1 MGKRWFRTG
10 NEIKSMHGM
19 GRRPGLLAL
28 GWLASLVLVA
38 AVAVML
44 TERWSTPPG
53 GDAGDDRIADAQRTP
68 GSEQTGGA
76 ASSADAERDAP
87 AAESADT
94 RIVEAPA
101 SAGTAGAP
109 AADDRAESA
118 RDGDDDADQTSD
130 RRVAASGDGGPEAPE
145 IIPVPAADG
154 VDKAASGD
162 GGRKGEGELANALSR
177 EGALGLVETARLS
190 PPPRSQAVVDWCR
203 QLDARVVGVS
213 SPECMSDAYRDTGG
227 RSVEGRPLIM
237 REIAASS
244 GPAAGRVLLISATH
258 GDEPSS
264 IGTVFGWMELMAEE
278 GTRYDWH
285 VAPTLNPDGV
295 FHEPATRLNANG
307 VDLNRNL
314 PTPDWH
320 EKSRAYW
327 RRVGFEKRRY
337 PGENPGGEPENEWLV
352 EQIRSFRPDVIISLH
367 APYGVLDYDGDFP
380 APRKLGRLDLNQ
392 LGVYPGS
399 LGNFGAR
406 MNSIPV
412 ITVELDHARK
422 PPGDAELK
430 RMWRDLNGWLDR
442 YFSSVRQAR
451 ADNAADSNDAG

>member
-10 NEIKSMHGM
+10 NELKSMHGM

-38 AVAVML
+38 VVTVVL
-44 TERWSTPPG
+44 VERWSTPPD
-53 GDAGDDRIADAQRTP
+53 GDAGDDRVADAKRP
-68 GSEQTGGA
+68 PAPEQTGAAVASPDDERGA
-76 ASSADAERDAP
+76 P
-87 AAESADT
+87 VVESGDT
-94 RIVEAPA
+94 RIVAAPT
-101 SAGTAGAP
+101 SAGA
-109 AADDRAESA
+109 AADGRDETA
-118 RDGDDDADQTSD
+118 RGGDDNAAGPDPRT
-130 RRVAASGDGGPEAPE
+130 VAASGDGGAFET
-145 IIPVPAADG
+145 IPVPAAGAAGDSTSNDG
-154 VDKAASGD
+154 SQEEDAT
-162 GGRKGEGELANALSR
+162 LAHALSR

-190 PPPRSQAVVDWCR
+190 PPPGSQAVVDWCK

-213 SPECMSDAYRDTGG
+213 SPECMSDTYRDTGG

-264 IGTVFGWMELMAEE
+264 ISTVFGWMELMVSE

-314 PTPDWH
+314 PTPDWS

-337 PGENPGGEPENEWLV
+337 PGEDPGGEPENEWLV

-412 ITVELDHARK
+412 ITVELNHARK
-422 PPGDAELK
+422 PPGDAELE

-451 ADNAADSNDAG
+451 AGDTEGSSDAG